1 MRKSKFVKQ
10 ITSITVAVVITLFC
24 CHDSIADNTDS
35 QAKSQ
40 EKGLKGILNL
50 GDIYY
55 SKYNFV
61 MVKPVTGE
69 RNEGYDLFSIPLQL
83 RYNFI
88 LSDEKRK
95 DKSTYL
101 APYVNY
107 TIRHDVGCN
116 SWNDV
121 YWNNNEIAVVGVQIG
136 HSMDFWYPNYK
147 APKKTYMGGL
157 NISLF
162 SEYQR
167 RYQWRKSGIY
177 KSKDIIPS
185 EVTPENQSTG
195 VNLWVKKIIGNNN
208 LRAWGELWGQFAYQ
222 STNFYEKEADNKS
235 KNDYYIGTLAQKAGI
250 SYDLIKELAI
260 EPYVTAICT
269 KDFGRNQ
276 WNDKAYNNY
285 SQYGGGL
292 RIALNKILPGEPY
305 IYSEYLWVNDR
316 SIKNQDRNNDLKIG
330 FSYWVK
336 LF

>member
-1 MRKSKFVKQ
+1 MKTKRVILVTLVVFV
-10 ITSITVAVVITLFC
+10 TLFC
-24 CHDSIADNTDS
+24 YHDARADNTDS

-40 EKGLKGILNL
+40 EKGLKIILNL
-50 GDIYY
+50 GDFYY
-55 SKYNFV
+55 SKYNFD
-61 MVKPVTGE
+61 MVKPLSGE
-69 RNEGYDLFSIPLQL
+69 KNEDYTLLSFPLQL

-88 LSDEKRK
+88 INEEKSQS
-95 DKSTYL
+95 KSTFI

-107 TIRHDVGCN
+107 TIRHDFRHD
-116 SWNDV
+116 SWNNK
-121 YWNNNEIAVVGVQIG
+121 YWNNNQIDAIG
-136 HSMDFWYPNYK
+136 LQFGTAHDYYIPSYK
-147 APKKTYMGGL
+147 AKKKIYMGGL
-157 NISLF
+157 YLSIF
-162 SEYQR
+162 SEYQ
-167 RYQWRKSGIY
+167 WRNSY
-177 KSKDIIPS
+177 FNKSKESIPS
-185 EVTPENQSTG
+185 EVAPENFSTG
-195 VNLWVKKIIGNNN
+195 INIWLAHKKIIGNNN

-235 KNDYYIGTLAQKAGI
+235 KNDYYIGTLAPKAGI